1 MGKACRSDASS
12 VSLRTV
18 VGLCTSPF
26 PLSPYGYILLSTSS
40 THFSRSEA
48 DLQRHGS
55 GPHTHQTYSDGAMNV
70 GLGTPATSG
79 GIKGQNITH
88 KAENALTKKQITYEF
103 GAKPDS
109 NELRA
114 GSTSGRPGYRVKYKT
129 TASDKGL
136 QNVRTQDLGGDGV
149 GKVYVYTPFST
160 KPKSIINTIEKK
172 DSQTSSVITQIDL
185 TGEEMSGIASKAW
198 GKPNIKNI
206 NTLFFQCAQIKCID
220 LNVQKQEVTNVKI
233 ILQMWVCYGFQNNGR
248 KFFI

>member
-1 MGKACRSDASS
+1 M
-12 VSLRTV
+12 SLRTV

-26 PLSPYGYILLSTSS
+26 PLSPYGYILLSTPS

-48 DLQRHGS
+48 DLQRHSS

-79 GIKGQNITH
+79 GITGQNITN
-88 KAENALTKKQITYEF
+88 KAENVLTKGQITYEL

-114 GSTSGRPGYRVKYKT
+114 GSTFSQLGYGVTYKT

-136 QNVRTQDLGGDGV
+136 QNVRTQDLGVDGV
-149 GKVYVYTPFST
+149 GKVYVYTPLFT

-185 TGEEMSGIASKAW
+185 TGEEISCMASKSW
-198 GKPNIKNI
+198 GRPNIKNI
-206 NTLFFQCAQIKCID
+206 NTLFFQCCTDKVYRFERPKAGG
-220 LNVQKQEVTNVKI
+220 N
-233 ILQMWVCYGFQNNGR
+233 
-248 KFFI
+248 